1 MQEDCCFFIGH
12 RDSPPEIYPQIVQSI
27 ETLIHKHQVLHFVVG
42 GYGAFDRMVAK
53 ALIEQKK
60 KIPGIIL
67 SYLTPYHPT
76 NNSAKKPEGFDEIYY
91 PDGMESV
98 PARYA
103 IVKANQKMIRQSKKN
118 VAPIKHS
125 TKWRRW
131 QALDISILIASF
143 QMSLPPSFI
152 PMDKANLTKSC

>member
-103 IVKANQKMIRQSKKN
+103 IVKANQKMIRQSKYLVIYAHYAGSNSKKILEYALCRAKKGLIN
-118 VAPIKHS
+118 IFLIK
-125 TKWRRW
+125 
-131 QALDISILIASF
+131 
-143 QMSLPPSFI
+143 
-152 PMDKANLTKSC
+152 